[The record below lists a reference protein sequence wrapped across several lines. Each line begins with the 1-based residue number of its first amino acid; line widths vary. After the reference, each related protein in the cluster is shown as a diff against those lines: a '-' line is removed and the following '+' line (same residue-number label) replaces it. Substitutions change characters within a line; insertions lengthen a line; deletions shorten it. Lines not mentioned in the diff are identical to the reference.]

1 MRNILKLS
9 LLTLF
14 LCGCARDGD
23 QLPEV
28 VQIKKI
34 EPYHKVSGDDTVESI
49 ARKYGMKRSELI
61 KLNKLEQ
68 PYHLYDGQRL
78 IVTPKVNEPTEPDTD
93 ISVRYNNEN
102 EKEASNIEPESSV
115 EDSEA
120 STEDETEDEPKLA
133 VSKSN
138 YIWPIANGKSK
149 ISQHFDIEHKV
160 DGITIDASA
169 GTPVK
174 SIADGTVVISG
185 VPNGDAADYGVTVVI
200 KHPSKKTMSIY
211 AYLKEATVSVNQK
224 VKQGTIIGKVG
235 QTGAIA
241 TKPQLYFETKD
252 DTQSIQ
258 KRCWVS
264 KKKLLVIEMEF

>member
-1 MRNILKLS
+1 MKNILKAS
-9 LLTLF
+9 LVTLF

-34 EPYHKVSGDDTVESI
+34 TPYHKVSGDDTVESI
-49 ARKYGMKRSELI
+49 AKKYGMKRSDLI

-68 PYHLYDGQRL
+68 PYHLYEGQRL
-78 IVTPKVNEPTEPDTD
+78 IVTPQVNETSGNETDVSAINNGENTREESNNLDTKNPIENDENLIKNETNTEQ
-93 ISVRYNNEN
+93 
-102 EKEASNIEPESSV
+102 KL
-115 EDSEA
+115 
-120 STEDETEDEPKLA
+120 TELKNDY
-133 VSKSN
+133 V
-138 YIWPIANGKSK
+138 WPITNGKSK
-149 ISQHFDIEHKV
+149 ISQRFDVEHKI
-160 DGITIDASA
+160 DGITIDASD

-185 VPNGDAADYGVTVVI
+185 VPNGDAADYGITVVI

-211 AYLKEATVSVNQK
+211 AYLKEATVSVNQQ

-241 TKPQLYFETKD
+241 TKPQLYFEINETSEKGRHAVNPE
-252 DTQSIQ
+252 T
-258 KRCWVS
+258 
-264 KKKLLVIEMEF
+264 LLG